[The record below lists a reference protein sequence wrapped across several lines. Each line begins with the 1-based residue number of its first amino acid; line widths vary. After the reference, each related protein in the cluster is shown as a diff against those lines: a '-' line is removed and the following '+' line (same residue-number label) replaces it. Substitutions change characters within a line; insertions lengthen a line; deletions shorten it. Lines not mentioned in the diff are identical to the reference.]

1 MEGGYAMAL
10 IRENALYAFRDPLP
24 RTGKGEVARF
34 QMAQVLEERT
44 DGVKEI
50 KMKGRNV

>member
-1 MEGGYAMAL
+1 M
-10 IRENALYAFRDPLP
+10 NKKVTKLYAFRDPLP

-44 DGVKEI
+44 DSVKEI